1 MGALSFRI
9 AQDPRGVGHV
19 RELLGAHMKYER
31 VRAVRRCSVT
41 LLAVAGA
48 SGPFLATKVA
58 QEPSFRIAGVVAWL
72 SLLAV
77 VATTGALELY
87 WRRRRDAAAALPQ

>member
-9 AQDPRGVGHV
+9 TQDPPGADHL
-19 RELLGAHMKYER
+19 RELLGAHVKYER
-31 VRAVRRCSVT
+31 IRAVRRCSVT

-48 SGPFLATKVA
+48 SGPFLATKVT
-58 QEPSFRIAGVVAWL
+58 QEPSLRILGIVAWL

-77 VATTGALELY
+77 VVSTGALELY
-87 WRRRRDAAAALPQ
+87 WRRRRDAAAALPR